1 MKSAIDEG
9 ISPQSAHA
17 CASVAAMPSLTSR
30 DQPSAVLKATMRT
43 GDGYWPSSRW
53 RIIVRRSV
61 WATSV
66 SGQAKP
72 SLAIN
77 ETAMKRW
84 LANQIENQIDNQNR
98 SFRRLM
104 ITLAILIAVLQV
116 GALGLLVKA
125 FLL

>member
-1 MKSAIDEG
+1 
-9 ISPQSAHA
+9 
-17 CASVAAMPSLTSR
+17 
-30 DQPSAVLKATMRT
+30 MRT

-116 GALGLLVKA
+116 GALGLSVKA

>member
-9 ISPQSAHA
+9 ISPRSAHA
-17 CASVAAMPSLTSR
+17 CVNVAAMSSVTSR
-30 DQPSAVLKATMRT
+30 DQPSAVLKATTQT
-43 GDGYWPSSRW
+43 GDEYWPSSRC
-53 RIIVRRSV
+53 RISVGRSV
-61 WATSV
+61 WATLV

-77 ETAMKRW
+77 EPAMKRW
-84 LANQIENQIDNQNR
+84 LANQIDNQNR

>member
-1 MKSAIDEG
+1 
-9 ISPQSAHA
+9 
-17 CASVAAMPSLTSR
+17 
-30 DQPSAVLKATMRT
+30 
-43 GDGYWPSSRW
+43 
-53 RIIVRRSV
+53 
-61 WATSV
+61 
-66 SGQAKP
+66 
-72 SLAIN
+72 LAIN

-84 LANQIENQIDNQNR
+84 LANQIDNQNR

>member
-1 MKSAIDEG
+1 M
-9 ISPQSAHA
+9 
-17 CASVAAMPSLTSR
+17 
-30 DQPSAVLKATMRT
+30 
-43 GDGYWPSSRW
+43 
-53 RIIVRRSV
+53 
-61 WATSV
+61 
-66 SGQAKP
+66 
-72 SLAIN
+72 AIN

>member
-1 MKSAIDEG
+1 MLARA
-9 ISPQSAHA
+9 SPRG
-17 CASVAAMPSLTSR
+17 TSR
-30 DQPSAVLKATMRT
+30 DQPSPVLKATMRT
-43 GDGYWPSSRW
+43 GDEYWPSSRW
-53 RIIVRRSV
+53 RISVGQSV
-61 WATSV
+61 WATSL
-66 SGQAKP
+66 SGQAKS

>member
-1 MKSAIDEG
+1 MRELGRDLLGHVARPALGCVKGDE
-9 ISPQSAHA
+9 
-17 CASVAAMPSLTSR
+17 
-30 DQPSAVLKATMRT
+30 RT
-43 GDGYWPSSRW
+43 GDEYWPSSRW
-53 RIIVRRSV
+53 RISVGRSV
-61 WATSV
+61 WATLV
-66 SGQAKP
+66 SGHKP

-84 LANQIENQIDNQNR
+84 LANQIDNQNR